1 MRKLNASV
9 PALFTTDE
17 FFVNNIPDVDMNDV
31 IWVAN
36 GAEVVNEFESF
47 RDKCAIDKSECLI
60 SLPDKSPSFSRR
72 KCHFKF

>member
-31 IWVAN
+31 I
-36 GAEVVNEFESF
+36 
-47 RDKCAIDKSECLI
+47 
-60 SLPDKSPSFSRR
+60 
-72 KCHFKF
+72 